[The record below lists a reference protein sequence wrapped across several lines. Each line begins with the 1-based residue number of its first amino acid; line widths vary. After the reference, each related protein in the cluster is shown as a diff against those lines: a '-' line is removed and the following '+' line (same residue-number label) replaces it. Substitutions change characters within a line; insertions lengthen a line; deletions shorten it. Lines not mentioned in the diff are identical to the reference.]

1 MQKKDMVAMILAGGQ
16 GSRLGALTNQMAKPA
31 VPFGSR
37 YRIID
42 FPLSNCTN
50 SGIDTVG
57 VLTQYQPLALNTYV
71 SNGHPWDLD
80 RNNGGAFILP
90 PYQQIEGTDWYT
102 NTANAI
108 FQNLGFI
115 QNFDPKYVLILS
127 GDHVYKM
134 DYNKMLSHH
143 IKNEADVTIAVIEVP
158 WDEASRF
165 GIMNTDEDMKI
176 TEFQEKPAEPKSNL
190 ASMGIYIFT
199 WDVLKESLRADARD
213 KDSAH
218 DFGKNII
225 PALLDAGS
233 NLVAYTFDG
242 YWKDVGTIFSLW
254 EANMDLL
261 DTPDE
266 IDLRDAS
273 WRIYSRNPVKP
284 AHYISESA
292 TIKNSCTTDG
302 CRVMGYVE
310 HSVLGHSVIV
320 EEGAVV
326 RDSVLLPGS
335 IIRSGAVV
343 DKAIIGLD
351 SVVSRNVK
359 IGHTADKKTE
369 DCVYENEY
377 CSHGISVVDNGVI
390 LKENAQIPENC
401 MVEPL
406 EGLSEEDDVIES
418 TQLVW

>member
-1 MQKKDMVAMILAGGQ
+1 
-16 GSRLGALTNQMAKPA
+16 
-31 VPFGSR
+31 
-37 YRIID
+37 
-42 FPLSNCTN
+42 
-50 SGIDTVG
+50 
-57 VLTQYQPLALNTYV
+57 
-71 SNGHPWDLD
+71 
-80 RNNGGAFILP
+80 
-90 PYQQIEGTDWYT
+90 
-102 NTANAI
+102 
-108 FQNLGFI
+108 
-115 QNFDPKYVLILS
+115 
-127 GDHVYKM
+127 
-134 DYNKMLSHH
+134 
-143 IKNEADVTIAVIEVP
+143 
-158 WDEASRF
+158 
-165 GIMNTDEDMKI
+165 
-176 TEFQEKPAEPKSNL
+176 
-190 ASMGIYIFT
+190 
-199 WDVLKESLRADARD
+199 
-213 KDSAH
+213 
-218 DFGKNII
+218 
-225 PALLDAGS
+225 
-233 NLVAYTFDG
+233 
-242 YWKDVGTIFSLW
+242 
-254 EANMDLL
+254 MDLL

-359 IGHTADKKTE
+359 IGHSADKKTE